1 MPPAA
6 LGGGGG
12 GGGGGA
18 GGNGY
23 IQVTPEEKLAIERL
37 KDLGFEEALVIQV
50 RGERRIVCVWD
61 GSTLFGIIFIKNQP
75 S

>member
-1 MPPAA
+1 MSPAA

-18 GGNGY
+18 AGSNF
-23 IQVTPEEKLAIERL
+23 IQVTPEEKQAIERL

-50 RGERRIVCVWD
+50 SHVHFKDEVSV
-61 GSTLFGIIFIKNQP
+61 
-75 S
+75 